1 MAPTFADVVPIKQVS
16 SHQYTLTLE
25 NEWCI
30 GTVPNGGYVT
40 SAFLVVARTH
50 MSLTH
55 STRSEPHPIN
65 LHLEFLRRTCVGPA
79 LFTVKDVKLGARI
92 SNLHIILSQRQSPDD
107 PSSPYQD
114 EAEGYI
120 TMSNISTETGLSL
133 PTHYTPYPPTL
144 PADLVTLSSTGRDA
158 NYTSRP
164 KDPFPQ
170 FRRAAQNIQMFLVRP
185 ARRPSDHP
193 KAMNDQWV
201 RFAPN
206 RNPNGRWTNDALG
219 FLVDM
224 FPQIVE
230 KFVNPHIEEAALDQQ
245 SADEASKPRQGKG
258 EKGPGATAKYW
269 YPTLALN
276 LEVKKLLPEEGV
288 EWLFVRVKAKSIR
301 NGRFDLDVEVWDTDN
316 ELVATSSHASLIVD
330 SARNTTRKLKKGK
343 L

>member
-1 MAPTFADVVPIKQVS
+1 
-16 SHQYTLTLE
+16 
-25 NEWCI
+25 
-30 GTVPNGGYVT
+30 
-40 SAFLVVARTH
+40 
-50 MSLTH
+50 
-55 STRSEPHPIN
+55 
-65 LHLEFLRRTCVGPA
+65 
-79 LFTVKDVKLGARI
+79 
-92 SNLHIILSQRQSPDD
+92 
-107 PSSPYQD
+107 
-114 EAEGYI
+114 
-120 TMSNISTETGLSL
+120 
-133 PTHYTPYPPTL
+133 
-144 PADLVTLSSTGRDA
+144 
-158 NYTSRP
+158 
-164 KDPFPQ
+164 
-170 FRRAAQNIQMFLVRP
+170 
-185 ARRPSDHP
+185 
-193 KAMNDQWV
+193 MNDQWV

-245 SADEASKPRQGKG
+245 SAGEGNKPRQGKG

-330 SARNTTRKLKKGK
+330 SARNTTRKAKKGK